1 MIILWLTAMLPATKP
16 DSNCQTCKPSGLHYL
31 VLLSSFAL
39 MSIGAGGIRPCS
51 LAFGA
56 DQFDRKD
63 NPKNES
69 ILERFFGW
77 YYASAALSIMIAMS
91 VIVYIQDH
99 KGFRLGFGIPVIL
112 MFLSATLFLLASSIY
127 IKQKVKTSLFT
138 SFAQVIVVTYKNR
151 KLSLPS
157 QDSDKWYSKK
167 DSVLRVP
174 NGRLRYLQH
183 L

>member
-1 MIILWLTAMLPATKP
+1 MIVLWLTAMLPATKP
-16 DSNCQTCKPSGLHYL
+16 DTNCQTCKTSGLQYL

-56 DQFDRKD
+56 DQLYKKD

-77 YYASAALSIMIAMS
+77 YYASAALSVVIAMS

-99 KGFRLGFGIPVIL
+99 KGYRLGFGIPVIL

-127 IKQKVKTSLFT
+127 VKQKVKKSLFT
-138 SFAQVIVVTYKNR
+138 SFAQVIVVVYKNR
-151 KLSLPS
+151 KLSLPP
-157 QDSDKWYSKK
+157 QGSDAWYSKE

-174 NGRLRYLQH
+174 DGRLRYFEQH
-183 L
+183 